1 MEGPRSCWA
10 ALGDKAQRRS
20 TDLQAE
26 TARAGQLL
34 ETLYASRT
42 RLLVL
47 YDEYRT
53 QLQSRTEQVGM
64 QEAMNQRQFMS
75 QLQTLHNR
83 VEADIERTL
92 AHQEMLQ
99 ASLRKADTERLKMKT
114 LRENAQALH
123 NKELA
128 RLEQRAMDALGVQQY
143 NRKAA

>member
-1 MEGPRSCWA
+1 MEAPRSCWA
-10 ALGDKAQRRS
+10 ALEDKAQRRI
-20 TDLQAE
+20 TALQAE
-26 TARAGQLL
+26 IAQAGQLV

-53 QLQSRTEQVGM
+53 QLQNRTEQLGM

-83 VEADIERTL
+83 VEADIERTQ

-99 ASLRKADTERLKMKT
+99 AALRTADAERLKMKT

-123 NKELA
+123 NKEVA
-128 RLEQRAMDALGVQQY
+128 RLEQRAMDVLGVQQF

>member
-10 ALGDKAQRRS
+10 ALEDKAQRS
-20 TDLQAE
+20 ISALQAE
-26 TARAGQLL
+26 MAQSAHML
-34 ETLYASRT
+34 ETLHASRT

-53 QLQSRTEQVGM
+53 QLQSRTEQIGM

-92 AHQEMLQ
+92 SHQDLLQ
-99 ASLRKADTERLKMKT
+99 AALRKADTERLKMKT
-114 LRENAQALH
+114 LRENALAVH